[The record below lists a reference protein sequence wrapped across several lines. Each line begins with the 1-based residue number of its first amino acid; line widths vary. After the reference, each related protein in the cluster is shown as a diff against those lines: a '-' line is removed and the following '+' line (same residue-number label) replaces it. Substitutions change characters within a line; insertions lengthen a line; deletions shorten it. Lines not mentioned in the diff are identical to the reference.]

1 MAAARQA
8 WPAAMNATTNAA
20 QQAGPLARQAVP
32 LAKSAGM
39 SVRESADDAIAWAT
53 PYADAARTWAAP
65 RLEESAVTIS
75 ENIAPAISSALMSA
89 AKRIDP
95 SHGRRRRRGRASLLA
110 AGLLLLAAGAA
121 AAFSML
127 RKGDGDDFGYTA
139 GTPAPGG
146 KSGTGQS
153 GTGESGPGR
162 VMGDADRAGPDAGAN
177 GGSSRIT

>member
-139 GTPAPGG
+139 GTPE
-146 KSGTGQS
+146 SGPGQS
-153 GTGESGPGR
+153 GTAGSGNGSRR
-162 VMGDADRAGPDAGAN
+162 VMGEADSAGPDAGAN
-177 GGSSRIT
+177 GGSSRVT